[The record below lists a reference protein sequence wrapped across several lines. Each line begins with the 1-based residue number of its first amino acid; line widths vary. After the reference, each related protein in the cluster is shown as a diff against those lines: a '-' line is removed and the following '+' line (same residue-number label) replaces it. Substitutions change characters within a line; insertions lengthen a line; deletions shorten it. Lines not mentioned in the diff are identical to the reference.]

1 MEKLRRNIGEKGIT
15 LVALVITIIV
25 LLILAG
31 ISISMLSGDNS
42 MLSRA
47 GEARD
52 KTEVAKEKELI
63 QMAYNAIMIR
73 KITNNDHSETTVNEV
88 LKEINDK
95 TYTSK
100 YVFKDNGTKYENAI
114 KKGERLYQISNG
126 KVEKIKIV
134 NEGAFYYSVKITKPS
149 ITTVD
154 ENGVTHAFWPGE
166 VSIVNN
172 TDYYYEK
179 GMTWKEYIDSDYNSL
194 HVFKKDSD
202 EKVYMNYV
210 NDGETYETYAVDKNN
225 NIVKIN
231 DTINNEERYT
241 FKYP

>member
-73 KITNNDHSETTVNEV
+73 KITNNDNSKITVYEV

-114 KKGERLYQISNG
+114 KKGDRLYQISNG
-126 KVEKIKIV
+126 KVEIIIG
-134 NEGAFYYSVKITKPS
+134 EEYFRYSVNITKPS

-154 ENGVTHAFWPGE
+154 ENGVTHAFLPGE
-166 VSIVNN
+166 VRIVPNKA
-172 TDYYYEK
+172 YYYER
-179 GMTWKEYIDSDYNSL
+179 GMTWKEYINSDYNNSL

-210 NDGETYETYAVDKNN
+210 YDGETYETYAVDKNN